1 MTDAQRTAHKVRA
14 PVGPRSRAAA
24 PPHAGEDLWRG
35 FRQRQRRH
43 RRDAP
48 LHSAAAVLDKLMVAL
63 STGSAHTDIDP
74 EYLREQLEQRRHL
87 ARLWQHWD
95 MVMGAELATLAIPL
109 GVRQH
114 CLLIGGED
122 AMALQ
127 ELSLMA
133 EEILERVNAFMG
145 TAHFGEVRVSLPQG
159 KPDLRTCP
167 HPDTPPPATASPLPW
182 GPPLTGS
189 LLGTLAAD
197 TPAARCYAAYVAASR
212 EQGRERG

>member
-1 MTDAQRTAHKVRA
+1 MANTQRKSRKAHGRGA
-14 PVGPRSRAAA
+14 FAAT
-24 PPHAGEDLWRG
+24 PHAGEDLWRG
-35 FRQRQRRH
+35 FRQRQRQH

-48 LHSAAAVLDKLMVAL
+48 LHSAAAVLDRLMAAL
-63 STGSAHTDIDP
+63 SSGNAHAAIDP
-74 EYLREQLEQRRHL
+74 GHLQEQLEQRRHL

-95 MVMGAELATLAIPL
+95 MVMGTELATLAIPL

-114 CLLIGGED
+114 SLLIGGED

-145 TAHFGEVRVSLPQG
+145 TAHFSEVRVSLPQG

-167 HPDTPPPATASPLPW
+167 HPDTPPPDAAPPLPW

-189 LLGTLAAD
+189 LLDASTAD
-197 TPAARCYAAYVAASR
+197 NPAARCYAAYVAASR
-212 EQGRERG
+212 EQG